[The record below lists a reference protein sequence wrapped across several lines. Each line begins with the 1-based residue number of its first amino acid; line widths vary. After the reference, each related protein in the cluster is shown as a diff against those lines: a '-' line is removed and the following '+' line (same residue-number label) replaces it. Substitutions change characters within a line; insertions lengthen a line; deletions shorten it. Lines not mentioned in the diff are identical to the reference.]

1 MPSDGNNYI
10 IYDFQGTKADLYEAV
25 PHHEELANTITIEDG
40 KKSTYLIQY
49 NLQGGNDKL
58 EITGSLQEALKS
70 IFITGSSGND
80 YLSGITIADGG
91 DGDDEIITLVP
102 PIETMLINVMTT
114 PISIGVIGK
123 QLELL
128 EVRATIQ

>member
-1 MPSDGNNYI
+1 M
-10 IYDFQGTKADLYEAV
+10 T
-25 PHHEELANTITIEDG
+25 DG

-80 YLSGITIADGG
+80 YLSGITMADGG
-91 DGDDEIITLVP
+91 DGDDEIITFSTSNRNYAYQRDGLQQY
-102 PIETMLINVMTT
+102 
-114 PISIGVIGK
+114 
-123 QLELL
+123 QLG
-128 EVRATIQ
+128 